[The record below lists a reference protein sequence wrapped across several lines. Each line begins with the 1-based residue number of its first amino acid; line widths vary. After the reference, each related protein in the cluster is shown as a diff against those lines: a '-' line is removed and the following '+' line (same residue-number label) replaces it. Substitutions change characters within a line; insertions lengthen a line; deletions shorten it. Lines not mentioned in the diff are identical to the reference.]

1 MFRSDDQVQ
10 AFEHRSNSKQQTYVV
25 RSIFSEYYLSSFFKT
40 ITLSLLLLFYN
51 RPGSLFGTN
60 NEPDVFF

>member
-10 AFEHRSNSKQQTYVV
+10 AFEHRSNSKQQTYVL
-25 RSIFSEYYLSSFFKT
+25 RSEYYLSSFFKT
-40 ITLSLLLLFYN
+40 IRLSLLLLFYN